1 MGTITELTL
10 FGQECM
16 EQKTFKIKTLEEFN
30 HATYKGFTLR
40 KGYRYGITEEDGI
53 YVATS
58 NWQQGNFI
66 YMYFYNELIS
76 QWEGFWIDLED
87 VEIVEEKGN

>member
-1 MGTITELTL
+1 MGIKDMRVL
-10 FGQECM
+10 FEEQCM
-16 EQKTFKIKTLEEFN
+16 KQKTFKLKTLEEFN

-40 KGYRYGITEEDGI
+40 KGYRYGTTEDGI
-53 YVATS
+53 HVATS

-76 QWEGFWIDLED
+76 QWEGYWIDLED
-87 VEIVEEKGN
+87 VEIVEEKA